1 MKIGID
7 TDDTIT
13 DTSLHFIKFV
23 AEYFELVENYL
34 KENNIFY
41 IIGSR
46 TCLQEWD
53 WWSYMLSDECALA
66 HKFDRIY

>member
-23 AEYFELVENYL
+23 AEYFELDENYL
-34 KENNIFY
+34 KENNINYVMLKFY
-41 IIGSR
+41 
-46 TCLQEWD
+46 Q
-53 WWSYMLSDECALA
+53 
-66 HKFDRIY
+66 HKILIF